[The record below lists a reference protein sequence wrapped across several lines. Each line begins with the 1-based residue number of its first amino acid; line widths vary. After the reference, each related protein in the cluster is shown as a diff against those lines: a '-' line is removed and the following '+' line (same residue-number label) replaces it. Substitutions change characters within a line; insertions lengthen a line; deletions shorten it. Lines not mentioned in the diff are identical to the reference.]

1 MFYFYHDRLLGSSMI
16 EKYESDFLLK
26 RTNPVDDMQPFFFL
40 IEKQT
45 NPEHVNL

>member
-1 MFYFYHDRLLGSSMI
+1 MI

-45 NPEHVNL
+45 NPKHVNLSDCELQR